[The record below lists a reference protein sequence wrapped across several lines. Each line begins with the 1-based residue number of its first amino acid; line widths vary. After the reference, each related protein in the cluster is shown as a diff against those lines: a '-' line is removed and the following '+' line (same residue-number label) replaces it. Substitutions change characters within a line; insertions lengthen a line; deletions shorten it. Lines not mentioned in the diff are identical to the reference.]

1 MSGAASS
8 GAAGPVQD
16 LEDRRFGEL
25 LVRIDRTLCVGFG
38 DCITEAGELFELD
51 AEGICVFRAGAPALG
66 RERLMAACRSCPVDA
81 LLLLGPDGVQLA
93 P

>member
-1 MSGAASS
+1 MSGASSS
-8 GAAGPVQD
+8 GAAGPAQD
-16 LEDRRFGEL
+16 VEERRFGEL
-25 LVRIDRTLCVGFG
+25 LVRIDRMLCVGFG

-51 AEGICVFRAGAPALG
+51 ADGVCVFRAGAPDLG
-66 RERLMAACRSCPVDA
+66 RERLASACRSCPVDA